1 MPFNGSG
8 TYALPAGNP
17 VVTGTTISSSTTN
30 TTYSDIAT
38 ALTNCLT
45 RDGQST
51 PSANLP
57 MNANKLTGLAA
68 GTSAGDSVRYDEVQY
83 VSGVAAIGTSGQ
95 VLTSNGSGAPSF
107 QNVAVTAATQAEMEA
122 ATSNSVAASPLNT
135 KWHPGV
141 AKVWI
146 KAAADGT
153 SISASYNVT
162 SITDDGTGSITVTIA
177 TDFSS
182 ANYAITTFGAGA
194 NSNLAQL
201 NYITAQAAGSFSARC
216 LNPNSTDKDPQ
227 FAWFF
232 ACFGDQ

>member
-107 QNVAVTAATQAEMEA
+107 QNVAGTDNLQEF
-122 ATSNSVAASPLNT
+122 TSSGTWT
-135 KWHPGV
+135 KP
-141 AKVWI
+141 
-146 KAAADGT
+146 AAAQFV
-153 SISASYNVT
+153 IVELW
-162 SITDDGTGSITVTIA
+162 
-177 TDFSS
+177 
-182 ANYAITTFGAGA
+182 GAGGGG
-194 NSNLAQL
+194 
-201 NYITAQAAGSFSARC
+201 GSGGRGQRC
-216 LNPNSTDKDPQ
+216 DSGCSTESHRPHRD
-227 FAWFF
+227 
-232 ACFGDQ
+232 G